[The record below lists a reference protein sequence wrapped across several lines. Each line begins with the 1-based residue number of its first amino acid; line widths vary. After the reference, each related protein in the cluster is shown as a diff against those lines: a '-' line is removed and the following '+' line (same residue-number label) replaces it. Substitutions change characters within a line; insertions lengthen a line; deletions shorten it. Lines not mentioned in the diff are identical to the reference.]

1 MVKSSNCFITLDGIK
16 LINHEKN
23 CIQNMTYCKT
33 CKEAI
38 PKEEFENI

>member
-16 LINHEKN
+16 LINNE
-23 CIQNMTYCKT
+23 MTYCKT
-33 CKEAI
+33 CKKAI